1 MTENF
6 VTAFTSHE
14 LEDRVIEVLS
24 AHGYS
29 LLFRALTNDCLKK
42 FIVSIH
48 TNERLLVLSENS
60 FELDSVERMIRNYDN
75 IITLSVNR
83 SHTISPENLISAVND
98 AMRQPVF
105 EKRRFGKYGVR
116 AKWISVTGSSTSPGT
131 TTIALNV
138 ASELAN
144 IQLCVLI
151 DDDSNHNDLHIFLG
165 TRHEGQTVLTPTLTY
180 MGVRDNRD
188 KGYLDSESSRTCV
201 FDMGQMPI
209 IHSRLMADRRSQ
221 VRETLDRI
229 FECKSLL
236 YALQPD
242 HRAVQELNHFL
253 DFANHELPDIRIAY
267 AINRI
272 GKSQRERALVKSLRT
287 LLGDNQTFLVPR
299 SGDLFDRAQSKFA
312 SISEVGAR
320 TQVHQVFKEISVY
333 LSNSI

>member
-1 MTENF
+1 M
-6 VTAFTSHE
+6 
-14 LEDRVIEVLS
+14 
-24 AHGYS
+24 
-29 LLFRALTNDCLKK
+29 C
-42 FIVSIH
+42 
-48 TNERLLVLSENS
+48 
-60 FELDSVERMIRNYDN
+60 
-75 IITLSVNR
+75 
-83 SHTISPENLISAVND
+83 
-98 AMRQPVF
+98 
-105 EKRRFGKYGVR
+105 
-116 AKWISVTGSSTSPGT
+116 SS
-131 TTIALNV
+131 
-138 ASELAN
+138 
-144 IQLCVLI
+144 
-151 DDDSNHNDLHIFLG
+151 DLIFLG

-209 IHSRLMADRRSQ
+209 IHSRLMTDRRSQ

-236 YALQPD
+236 YVLQPD

-312 SISEVGAR
+312 SISEVGPR
-320 TQVHQVFKEISVY
+320 TQVQKVFKEISVY